1 MKKSKLEIIL
11 SEKMGFCFGVK
22 KSLEL
27 ANKAFKK
34 NKKKVYMLNPII
46 HNPQVIEYFRE
57 KGAKIVNSLDKIPDG
72 STLITRAHGIPPSV
86 IHEAIKKKLFI
97 VDTTCPYVKKVQ
109 KIASYLNKNNYF
121 IIIFGDRLHPEILS
135 VLGTINNNALVIN
148 RFDEIKDLIW
158 QKKIGLISQTTKNI
172 NDFKKLSSAL
182 LDKTGELRIFNTI
195 CKATTERQISLLKLT
210 KKVDIMI
217 VIGGNESANTSR
229 LAEIS
234 QSRGVKTYHIETKKQ
249 LKYEWFN
256 PKDRVGITSG
266 ASTPDWVTKEVIKK
280 IKKWYF

>member
-1 MKKSKLEIIL
+1 
-11 SEKMGFCFGVK
+11 MGFCFGVK

-27 ANKAFKK
+27 ANKIIKK
-34 NKKKVYMLNPII
+34 DKKKVYMLNPII
-46 HNPQVIEYFRE
+46 HNPQVIEYFKE
-57 KGAKIVNSLDKIPDG
+57 KGVKIVNSLDKIPDE
-72 STLITRAHGIPPSV
+72 SKLITRAHGISPLV
-86 IHEAIKKKLFI
+86 IHKAIKKNLFI
-97 VDTTCPYVKKVQ
+97 IDTTCPYVKKVQ
-109 KIASYLNKNNYF
+109 KIAKHLNKNNYF

-135 VLGTINNNALVIN
+135 VLGAINNNALVVNGI
-148 RFDEIKDLIW
+148 DEIKDIIW

-172 NDFKKLSSAL
+172 NDFKKISSAL

-195 CKATTERQISLLKLT
+195 CKATAERQRSVLKLT

-234 QSRGVKTYHIETKKQ
+234 QNQGVKTYHIETGKQ
-249 LKYEWFN
+249 LKYKWFN